1 MKTLDDIMERKAE
14 KVTARKDRV
23 AKRDEAGVV
32 NKLVVDRTPSGLY
45 WCRYSLS
52 GPVPEALKGMFTHKK
67 HIVTIAQE
75 KNIPIEGM

>member
-14 KVTARKDRV
+14 RDA
-23 AKRDEAGVV
+23 AKKQRREERDEAGVV